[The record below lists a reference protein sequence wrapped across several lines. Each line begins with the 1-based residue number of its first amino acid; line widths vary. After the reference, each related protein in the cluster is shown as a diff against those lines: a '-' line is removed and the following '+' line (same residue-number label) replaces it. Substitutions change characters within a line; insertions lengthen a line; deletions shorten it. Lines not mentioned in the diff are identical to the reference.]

1 MKHHPFTEIW
11 PLLTGKAFEQLKT
24 DIRANG
30 LKMPVLV
37 YQGQILDGR
46 NRQRACEET
55 GVEIQYEAAD
65 VKDDDDAL
73 SLVVSLNQYRRHLSK
88 AKLAFAAEKLAT
100 LKEAGNPYLQNP
112 MRSTDPIGIKLKSL
126 QDAALEIRCVSF
138 FRKTRACNP

>member
-24 DIRANG
+24 DIRVNG

-37 YQGQILDGR
+37 YQGQVLDGR

-55 GVEIQYEAAD
+55 GVDIRYETAD
-65 VKDDDDAL
+65 VKDDDEAL

-100 LKEAGNPYLQNP
+100 LERAAIHIYQMQLGPRTLLGLNQNL
-112 MRSTDPIGIKLKSL
+112 LKMQL
-126 QDAALEIRCVSF
+126 
-138 FRKTRACNP
+138 